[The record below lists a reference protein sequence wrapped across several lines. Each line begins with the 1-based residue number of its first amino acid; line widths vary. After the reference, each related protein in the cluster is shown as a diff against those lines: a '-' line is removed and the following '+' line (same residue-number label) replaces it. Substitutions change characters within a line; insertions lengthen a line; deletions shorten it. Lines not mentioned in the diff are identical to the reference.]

1 MNENPT
7 ATTEVP
13 LHILIRQRREEL
25 SLLQSDVAEA
35 LHVTPVCVT
44 QWESG
49 RRHME
54 LSRLPGIATVLQ
66 IDAKELCAKAL
77 AEREP
82 AFYNALFGDCL
93 AA

>member
-1 MNENPT
+1 
-7 ATTEVP
+7 
-13 LHILIRQRREEL
+13 
-25 SLLQSDVAEA
+25 
-35 LHVTPVCVT
+35 
-44 QWESG
+44 
-49 RRHME
+49 ME

-82 AFYNALFGDCL
+82 AFYNALFGDCM